1 MVDSVHPQI
10 FCGYSL
16 CALIIF
22 FAFQQLQA
30 KKMDRIKA
38 AEASLKVLLDQPT
51 KETSELIK
59 QAQTEYDGMYS
70 IMYLTSPLYYL
81 FSVCTRVHVLSTDI

>member
-1 MVDSVHPQI
+1 MRTNYI
-10 FCGYSL
+10 
-16 CALIIF
+16 

-38 AEASLKVLLDQPT
+38 AEASLKVLLDRPI

-70 IMYLTSPLYYL
+70 IMYSSSLHYYL
-81 FSVCTRVHVLSTDI
+81 FSVCTRVHVSSTDI